1 MNHTRQAFLEGVGG
15 TGLVGAFPT
24 AAAAEPEAIPDFGS
38 NVIIVD
44 PNMPA
49 ATVQARVDAIL
60 RDQERA
66 HCGAVRQTLVRYP

>member
-1 MNHTRQAFLEGVGG
+1 MNHTRQAFLEGLGG

-24 AAAAEPEAIPDFGS
+24 AAAGEPEAMPDFGP

-44 PNMPA
+44 PSMPA
-49 ATVQARVDAIL
+49 AIVQARMDAIF

-66 HCGAVRQTLVRYP
+66 HFGAVRQTLVQYP